1 MPQRW
6 VGRLAPLFAAFCLT
20 FASAQ
25 PTDLTTEVA
34 TANGSQPMAVRFAAA
49 DGWEIGTLATP
60 GDQPIVRLYLART
73 GDTGGASAV
82 AVEGTAEFE
91 ALAREAGTAF
101 AGSTAAMLLNRS
113 SVSAASSESAAL
125 SLPWA
130 GGKSWRLTGGPHN
143 HQGQARHPWSSLD
156 FAGPVA
162 GASYKVKAARGGVV
176 LRPCPNLVQV
186 RHSNG
191 WTTSYYHL
199 KSIQVRAGDVIA
211 RGALLG
217 YTSTNNGCGGWASG
231 PHVHFAVMRN
241 GSYVNIDGLA
251 IGGWIVREG
260 SGQYYGCLV
269 RDGAKRCA
277 PGGSVY
283 NSGAIG
289 SG

>member
-1 MPQRW
+1 
-6 VGRLAPLFAAFCLT
+6 VA

-25 PTDLTTEVA
+25 PTDLTTEASVA
-34 TANGSQPMAVRFAAA
+34 VGSQATAVRFAAV
-49 DGWEIGTLATP
+49 DGWEIGTLAFP
-60 GDQPIVRLYLART
+60 GEDPIVKLYLVRA
-73 GDTGGASAV
+73 GASAGAGAV

-91 ALAREAGTAF
+91 ALAREAGPSF
-101 AGSTAAMLLNRS
+101 AGSSAETLL
-113 SVSAASSESAAL
+113 APTGIGAGASDSAAL

-143 HQGQARHPWSSLD
+143 HQGQSRHPWSSLD

-176 LRPCPNLVQV
+176 LRPCANLIQI

-191 WTTSYYHL
+191 WTTSYYHVA
-199 KSIQVRAGDVIA
+199 SIKVRAGQTVS

-231 PHVHFAVMRN
+231 PHVHFTVIRN
-241 GSYVNIDGLA
+241 GSYVNLDGLA
-251 IGGWIVREG
+251 IGGWTVREG
-260 SGQYYGCLV
+260 KGQYYGCLV
-269 RDGAKRCA
+269 RDGSKRCA